1 MGGLRPPWALGENH
15 GLLRS
20 RMGGGGAMVWFPPW
34 RLRLLSK
41 VPFFE
46 DLGPA
51 RWLCSKASLPG
62 LAGSVHLCS
71 REVSIPASDGLA
83 RFEPGRGAEGSFGD
97 GTSSRCCAGCPGDG
111 DDGDVIVVIDG

>member
-1 MGGLRPPWALGENH
+1 M
-15 GLLRS
+15 
-20 RMGGGGAMVWFPPW
+20 
-34 RLRLLSK
+34 SK

-97 GTSSRCCAGCPGDG
+97 GKSSHCYVGRPGDG
-111 DDGDVIVVIDG
+111 DDGEDIAVVDGWPPSPRGPLRSIGPSIMFEVT